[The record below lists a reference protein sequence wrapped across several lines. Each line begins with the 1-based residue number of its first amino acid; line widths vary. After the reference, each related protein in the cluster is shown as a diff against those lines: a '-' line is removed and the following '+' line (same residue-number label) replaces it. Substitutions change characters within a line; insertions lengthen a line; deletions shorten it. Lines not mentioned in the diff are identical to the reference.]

1 MAPCCHLLILLRAL
15 DVVLL
20 TAPASQ
26 VDTTMDFAEKIHLD
40 DALQT
45 VWVRKD
51 IDD

>member
-1 MAPCCHLLILLRAL
+1 MTPRCHLLILLRVL

-20 TAPASQ
+20 TALASQ
-26 VDTTMDFAEKIHLD
+26 VDPTMDFSEKIDLD

-45 VWVRKD
+45 VCVRKD